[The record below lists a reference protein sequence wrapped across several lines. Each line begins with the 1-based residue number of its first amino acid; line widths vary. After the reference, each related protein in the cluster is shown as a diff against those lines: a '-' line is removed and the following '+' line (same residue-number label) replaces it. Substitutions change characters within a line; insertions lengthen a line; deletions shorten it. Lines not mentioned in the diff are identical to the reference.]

1 MDLIREDLNI
11 GPVLRKKM
19 RNMAAKKLQE
29 SYRSTWAHK
38 GVSVT
43 LARSSHLMI
52 WSDNDVT
59 NDFTVARNPDGSQE
73 FDPDYLKVA
82 MDVYRMYQ
90 RQLWDPKCGEDQEWH
105 FHQYGPFGIFLM
117 DMRGNRINQE
127 GTI

>member
-38 GVSVT
+38 GVSAT

-59 NDFTVARNPDGSQE
+59 NDFTVARNADGSQE

-82 MDVYRMYQ
+82 MGVYRMYQ
-90 RQLWDPKCGEDQEWH
+90 RQLWDPGCGDDPKNCFKDQPELQEWH
-105 FHQYGPFGIFLM
+105 FHRYGPFGIF
-117 DMRGNRINQE
+117 
-127 GTI
+127 